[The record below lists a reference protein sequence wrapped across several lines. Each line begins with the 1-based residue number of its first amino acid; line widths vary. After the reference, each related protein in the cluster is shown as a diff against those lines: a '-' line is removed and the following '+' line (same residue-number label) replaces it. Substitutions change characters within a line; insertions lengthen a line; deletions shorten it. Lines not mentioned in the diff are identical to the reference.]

1 MNDSS
6 KRDFIKSTGTAAAAL
21 ALTAMTGEANTAS
34 VHEINA
40 LTPTSEQLKAF
51 AQLPDEGPVVMLN
64 LLKFKSNGA
73 AEYARYAAGIAPL
86 LKKLGARIIF
96 SGRAEFCFIGHGDW
110 DAVALVEYPR
120 RKTLLQ
126 MVMMLEYQA
135 IHHHREAGLAGQI
148 NYALVQT
155 A

>member
-6 KRDFIKSTGTAAAAL
+6 KRDFIKSTGAAAAAL
-21 ALTAMTGEANTAS
+21 ALTAMTGDANTS
-34 VHEINA
+34 IHEINA

-64 LLKFKSNGA
+64 LLKFKPNGA
-73 AEYARYAAGIAPL
+73 AEYAKYAAGIAPI

-126 MVMMLEYQA
+126 MVMMPEYQA
-135 IHHHREAGLAGQI
+135 IHPHREAGLAGQI

-155 A
+155 V